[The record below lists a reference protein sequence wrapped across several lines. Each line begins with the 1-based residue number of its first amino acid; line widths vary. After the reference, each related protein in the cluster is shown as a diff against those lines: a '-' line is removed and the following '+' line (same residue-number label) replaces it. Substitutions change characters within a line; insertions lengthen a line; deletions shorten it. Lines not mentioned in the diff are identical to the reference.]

1 MEARVTAREVNIIG
15 EEAVGCGALDGLD
28 LGRRSGL
35 LEAKRHFLIA
45 EAACQRIAEFIARHC
60 LINREVVAGKI
71 HDRLREETVGV
82 LRLGT
87 EAQATEVE
95 VIGGREVIAIVL
107 GIQTVV
113 LEVHTPIK
121 AQLHRLFAFG
131 FDCEWRLLGR
141 QLSLD
146 RSGLGVR

>member
-1 MEARVTAREVNIIG
+1 M
-15 EEAVGCGALDGLD
+15 
-28 LGRRSGL
+28 
-35 LEAKRHFLIA
+35 
-45 EAACQRIAEFIARHC
+45 
-60 LINREVVAGKI
+60 
-71 HDRLREETVGV
+71 

-95 VIGGREVIAIVL
+95 VIGGREIIAIVL

-113 LEVHTPIK
+113 LEVHTPIE

-131 FDCEWRLLGR
+131 FDCEWRLLGG